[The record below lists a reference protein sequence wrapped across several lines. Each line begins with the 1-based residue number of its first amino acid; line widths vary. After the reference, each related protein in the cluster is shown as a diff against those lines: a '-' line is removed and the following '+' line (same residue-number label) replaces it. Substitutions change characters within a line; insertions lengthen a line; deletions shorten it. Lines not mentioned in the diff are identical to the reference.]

1 MSSGCSSSRSSPHSI
16 RRTATSVLPSP
27 GRDTSRATL
36 WSGAL
41 GSGDAAIVGL
51 PVRRNGMYS
60 TRKLGT

>member
-36 WSGAL
+36 GSGAL
-41 GSGDAAIVGL
+41 GSGDAAIVGETV
-51 PVRRNGMYS
+51 P
-60 TRKLGT
+60 GTYKKVTYLVGT